1 MLRIAMVAA
10 AATVLLGASGVAA
23 ATTTTQNT
31 TTQNTTT
38 QKETSRDTY
47 TAHIDSKGV
56 DGTVTVGLD
65 AARTAGTIDW
75 TLHGLDNG
83 NVTIRMDGG
92 TCEDPTNFVGSAWTH
107 DAVFPDGTGSRSH
120 RLPTVSATAFAADMA
135 DHRGATATVRN
146 NGKLIA
152 CVPFTDKV

>member
-1 MLRIAMVAA
+1 M
-10 AATVLLGASGVAA
+10 
-23 ATTTTQNT
+23 
-31 TTQNTTT
+31 
-38 QKETSRDTY
+38 
-47 TAHIDSKGV
+47 

-92 TCEDPTNFVGSAWTH
+92 TCEDPTNFVGSAWTR
-107 DAVFPDGTGSRSH
+107 DGVFPDGTGSRSH
-120 RLPTVSATAFAADMA
+120 TLPTVSATAFAADMA
-135 DHRGATATVRN
+135 DHRGVTATVRN

>member
-1 MLRIAMVAA
+1 MLRIALVAA

-23 ATTTTQNT
+23 ATTTAD
-31 TTQNTTT
+31 
-38 QKETSRDTY
+38 KEASQDAY
-47 TAHIDSKGV
+47 TAHIDASGV
-56 DGTVTVGLD
+56 DGTATVRLD
-65 AARTAGTIDW
+65 AARTGGTIAW

-120 RLPTVSATAFAADMA
+120 TLPTVSATAFAADIA
-135 DHRGATATVRN
+135 DHRGVTATVRN

-152 CVPFTDKV
+152 CVPFTDRV